1 MAEFSFSRF
10 MYLPPLAPGNGNVF
24 GSDFFYHI
32 TMEKTLYKQGNNLNF
47 VGMYHSI
54 FWEKAPVMEDNLPDS
69 FQS

>member
-1 MAEFSFSRF
+1 MYSDLIFSIISRWRK
-10 MYLPPLAPGNGNVF
+10 LC
-24 GSDFFYHI
+24 
-32 TMEKTLYKQGNNLNF
+32 KQGNNLNF